1 MSAETSSRV
10 VEDDLSSI
18 QEAGQGT
25 FTDLDK
31 QLAAVM
37 GNVNSDRDTTMP
49 VSNSKSED
57 GELSMLPMHKQD
69 VETTSQRARGDYEV
83 WGESNDNASG
93 LPSEQNAEVGES
105 GSRVVG
111 RLEEILVSLRAV
123 ALTREEARRA
133 ENILWDVKGELYA
146 AEKRGRVEG

>member
-1 MSAETSSRV
+1 

-18 QEAGQGT
+18 QEAGQRT

-31 QLAAVM
+31 QLAAVV
-37 GNVNSDRDTTMP
+37 GNVNSDHDTTMP

-69 VETTSQRARGDYEV
+69 METTSQRARGNYEV
-83 WGESNDNASG
+83 WGESNDTTSG

-105 GSRVVG
+105 SSRVVS

-123 ALTREEARRA
+123 ALTREEAQRA

>member
-1 MSAETSSRV
+1 MSVETNSHV
-10 VEDDLSSI
+10 MEDDLSLI
-18 QEAGQGT
+18 QEAGQRT
-25 FTDLDK
+25 FTDFDK
-31 QLAAVM
+31 QLAAVVD
-37 GNVNSDRDTTMP
+37 NVNSDYDTTMP

-57 GELSMLPMHKQD
+57 GELSILPMHKQD
-69 VETTSQRARGDYEV
+69 VETTSRRARRDYEV
-83 WGESNDNASG
+83 LGEPNDTTSG

-111 RLEEILVSLRAV
+111 RFEELLVSLRAV
-123 ALTREEARRA
+123 ALTREEAQRV